1 MPLIGSALMIML
13 DLLCVVL
20 IIFPCKINSYGGV
33 INVVY
38 YELSPY
44 IYKSENDSVSGIFPE
59 LFAELARWCDYEFKF
74 TLDMKTPS
82 NFSALIENKTRMK
95 QYLNGDWLWLPLTLH
110 ISQDTKESL
119 EFFSLDILNSFI
131 EVLVHRDRVGPFAT
145 IKVAI
150 FEC

>member
-1 MPLIGSALMIML
+1 ML
-13 DLLCVVL
+13 S
-20 IIFPCKINSYGGV
+20 IIFPCKINSYGGE
-33 INVVY
+33 IHVVY

-119 EFFSLDILNSFI
+119 EFFSLKHI
-131 EVLVHRDRVGPFAT
+131 EFSHKYFGESRPNRNFPND
-145 IKVAI
+145 
-150 FEC
+150 